1 MAAPTTAFL
10 PPSVASAATV
20 GSRPHPPL
28 CTRERATA
36 AAGARGRRAAAP
48 RASQAAAR
56 PRDDGDEDE
65 RRWTYGPPSSAGSP
79 SSASRGPGTS
89 AADAAGYQARAAEAS
104 PPPPDGDDWLRLP
117 GAEVLLPPGGA
128 RPRAVLHFIGGAF
141 VGAAPSSAYGNLLSR
156 LSRRGMAVVAT
167 PVVPSLAHGA
177 LADATDAAFADAW
190 ATLTPRWGGWIPVF
204 GVGHSLGAKLT
215 AMATASP
222 SSRVARVGNVLM
234 SFNNPSLRESVPVS
248 DQLSSGIRAAT
259 AAASAAAASP
269 AVAAG
274 VAALSGGLT
283 EWARRSRAAG
293 GVPPAGVDAIERLG
307 PLIGQWAR
315 SAGVGTPAAAA
326 AAASGVGAA
335 AGGTGDAGEFDPP
348 PRETDAAI
356 ASRYAVARTLVVKF
370 QNDSL
375 DASPSV
381 AAALTAKYGRNG
393 VVYRELAGSHVTPLT
408 PVVSLPPSSGAG
420 GAGDMLGAVGR
431 VAADKVAAELDGLC
445 VVIDAFVTLELE
457 RIGGGGRL
465 SQG

>member
-1 MAAPTTAFL
+1 M
-10 PPSVASAATV
+10 
-20 GSRPHPPL
+20 
-28 CTRERATA
+28 
-36 AAGARGRRAAAP
+36 
-48 RASQAAAR
+48 
-56 PRDDGDEDE
+56 
-65 RRWTYGPPSSAGSP
+65 
-79 SSASRGPGTS
+79 
-89 AADAAGYQARAAEAS
+89 
-104 PPPPDGDDWLRLP
+104 
-117 GAEVLLPPGGA
+117 
-128 RPRAVLHFIGGAF
+128 
-141 VGAAPSSAYGNLLSR
+141 
-156 LSRRGMAVVAT
+156 
-167 PVVPSLAHGA
+167 
-177 LADATDAAFADAW
+177 
-190 ATLTPRWGGWIPVF
+190 
-204 GVGHSLGAKLT
+204 
-215 AMATASP
+215 
-222 SSRVARVGNVLM
+222 
-234 SFNNPSLRESVPVS
+234 
-248 DQLSSGIRAAT
+248 
-259 AAASAAAASP
+259 AAASAAA
-269 AVAAG
+269 
-274 VAALSGGLT
+274 
-283 EWARRSRAAG
+283 
-293 GVPPAGVDAIERLG
+293 
-307 PLIGQWAR
+307 
-315 SAGVGTPAAAA
+315 AAAA

>member
-1 MAAPTTAFL
+1 MASLHAVGGYPRSAF
-10 PPSVASAATV
+10 
-20 GSRPHPPL
+20 
-28 CTRERATA
+28 CTRGGVATA
-36 AAGARGRRAAAP
+36 GPRRRRSTAP

-56 PRDDGDEDE
+56 PRDDGDEEE
-65 RRWTYGPPSSAGSP
+65 RRWTYGPPSSSSPPP
-79 SSASRGPGTS
+79 SSASRGPSTS
-89 AADAAGYQARAAEAS
+89 ASEAAGYQECAAQAG
-104 PPPPDGDDWLRLP
+104 PPPVGDDWLRLP

-156 LSRRGMAVVAT
+156 LSQRGLAIVAT

-177 LADATDAAFADAW
+177 LAAATDAAFADAW

-215 AMATASP
+215 AMSTASP
-222 SSRVARVGNVLM
+222 SSRVRRVGNVLM

-248 DQLSSGIRAAT
+248 DQLSSGLRAAS
-259 AAASAAAASP
+259 AAASAAATSP

-274 VAALSGGLT
+274 VAALSEGLT

-293 GVPPAGVDAIERLG
+293 GVPPAGVDAVERLG
-307 PLIGQWAR
+307 PLLGQWAR
-315 SAGVGTPAAAA
+315 SAGFGTPAPTAPAT
-326 AAASGVGAA
+326 GATD
-335 AGGTGDAGEFDPP
+335 GGGIDGEFDPP

-356 ASRYAVARTLVVKF
+356 AARYSVARTLVVKF

-375 DASPSV
+375 DSSPSIV
-381 AAALTAKYGRNG
+381 AALTAKYGRNG
-393 VVYRELAGSHVTPLT
+393 VVFRELPGSHVTPLT
-408 PVVSLPPSSGAG
+408 PVVTLPPSSGVG
-420 GAGDMLGAVGR
+420 GAGDIIGAVGR

-457 RIGGGGRL
+457 LIEQGQRL
-465 SQG
+465 SSGS